1 MKNRELIKYYKRFA
15 NGEQYIEINKST
27 NKIIT
32 LDKAYLWQEQRVYN
46 HIKPLLDVYGKDF
59 SEKEL
64 YGKNGLVALLEPY
77 QRSYNEIMNQHL
89 HYINMAT
96 NGFMTVEDGSID
108 IDDLCEEGLCP
119 SKVLVYRQ
127 GSNEPKVHTSELK
140 TESYRQS
147 CEFCLNRMYQIVAN
161 YVEAKN
167 NQKKKEN

>member
-15 NGEQYIEINKST
+15 NGEQYIEINKLT
-27 NKIIT
+27 NEITT
-32 LDKAYLWQEQRVYN
+32 LDKVYWWQEQRVYN

-59 SEKEL
+59 TEKEL

-89 HYINMAT
+89 HYIN
-96 NGFMTVEDGSID
+96 
-108 IDDLCEEGLCP
+108 
-119 SKVLVYRQ
+119 R
-127 GSNEPKVHTSELK
+127 VHTSELK

-167 NQKKKEN
+167 NQKKKEKTNE